1 MTWLKPGMF
10 ASLAA
15 ATVALLVT
23 RPAVAAAQPE
33 SKPGGAAASILF
45 LSLDPKL
52 DGTYQTNLMNQG
64 YAVVTASLKTKLDP
78 AFIRSFNVI
87 VIDQTLKAGNQYSL
101 FGQYTMDY
109 QFNMSN
115 VWAALYDG
123 AGVLIYPSLSDCGG
137 IGSVGFNQEMKP
149 CGLAIHQACAV
160 DFTRLFNAWQA
171 YGTNGY
177 TWTEAITPHPATEGL
192 KRIYYAAGSARW
204 DDMYLTPPFVV
215 DTNWTVLV
223 KGMPES
229 MIGVSVADKWSP
241 MAGVDPARA
250 PVLAAVRTVGKGRL
264 AAFALSPNY
273 VHRFGYTLIKGGRID
288 EAAVGPID
296 GIVLEKGD
304 GQVPSD
310 TGRFVMQLYR
320 WLGENSKAGGL
331 GGYQGGAPVVLADTS
346 VITNYQSVLKLET
359 MAMPPSW
366 KHRATRVWRGSG
378 EADYPELADPVTP
391 GEIRFFKGLIG
402 ARTKYSDGKGT
413 VAEYAQAAR
422 AAGYSVIVFSET
434 FEKLSAASYAE
445 LMAECEKNT
454 TADLVCLP
462 GFDIMDPW
470 DNHFLLIAA
479 PFYPRPQWLSADG
492 KRLAQPACINLCYGD
507 HMVAAHRTT
516 KGTVPVERLKHYQ
529 AFSVFTYRDGKLV
542 EDATTNYAWQAES
555 ASVPHPLAVHEI
567 FSPAEVAS
575 AARTGYQQ
583 IMPSDTP
590 ANAAGYFRSGL
601 EHYFEAPSRFMLSG
615 GPIATA
621 WVGTPKDAGPASE
634 NRDFMRLD
642 ITVTNEGPI
651 ASVELKDGYN
661 TVRRWLPGTNVF
673 SVSTFFRHS
682 QQRDLYVV
690 AHDAAGRGLLTSVFR
705 TVPRRYHFRCA
716 DRQNW
721 LGHVAAWYPG
731 QNLPFNLNINLPVQ
745 GTEEGASILYN
756 KTRGTCMAAKLN
768 YPYTSPDVAVL
779 RAVLDEKYTQALR
792 DDVGADAN
800 PSFPSEPSTVYEGT
814 MTTYTFTGKNLK
826 RCPVLV
832 DYDLKFKRDVTPAVT
847 NVFPGFG
854 GPRAK
859 SRMWL
864 TEGQIYSNTNALK
877 GEKRFDIPAFGLGC
891 GFIPLQPGG
900 RIDYE
905 KFGMAPPPLTN
916 GMLLAG
922 TRLQGKFLLA
932 GIGAGVLGRFDESAM
947 LDEAAWMTQFGF
959 LGKLPYAVKLSQGTM
974 EMPTFPVK
982 VTAKDGLL
990 AGSVTAVCT
999 NMLFDVPLEFTGMN
1013 PNWPVGSWRAGDE
1026 LIAYTGVFEGRAWPR
1041 LDVGKAGKFIAG
1053 QLVTASEPDAKIDV
1067 VVWTKERVKLEINN
1081 PTDKPMK
1088 LTVQTAKLPG
1098 FKSLKKT
1105 IELPAGTSRFVEV
1118 K

>member
-1 MTWLKPGMF
+1 MTWLKPGLF
-10 ASLAA
+10 ASLAT
-15 ATVALLVT
+15 ATVALLVM
-23 RPAVAAAQPE
+23 RPAMAATQSD
-33 SKPGGAAASILF
+33 SKPAGAAASILF
-45 LSLDPKL
+45 LSLDPTL
-52 DGTYQTNLMNQG
+52 DGTYRTNLLKSG

-87 VIDQTLKAGNQYSL
+87 VIDQTVKAGNQYAL

-109 QFNMSN
+109 QFNMNN
-115 VWAALYDG
+115 VWSAVNDG
-123 AGVLIYPSLSDCGG
+123 AGLLIYPNLNDCGG
-137 IGSVGFNQEMKP
+137 IGAAGFNQEIKP
-149 CGLAIHQACAV
+149 LGLRIYQAGAV
-160 DFTRLFNAWQA
+160 DLTRLFNKWQA
-171 YGTNGY
+171 YGINGY
-177 TWTEAITPHPATEGL
+177 TWTEAIAPHPATEGL
-192 KRIYYAAGSARW
+192 KRIYYAAGNARW
-204 DDMYLTPPFVV
+204 DDCYLTPPLNM

-229 MIGVSVADKWSP
+229 MIGVSVACKWSP
-241 MAGVDPARA
+241 MEAVGPTSV
-250 PVLAAVRTVGKGRL
+250 PVLAAVRTVGKGRM

-273 VHRFGYTLIKGGRID
+273 VHRFGYTLVKGGMIG

-310 TGRFVMQLYR
+310 TGKFVMQLYR

-331 GGYQGGAPVVLADTS
+331 GGYQGGAPVVLADTG
-346 VITNYQSVLKLET
+346 VITNYQSVLELET

-366 KHRATRVWRGSG
+366 KHRATSVRRASG
-378 EADYPELADPVTP
+378 ESDFPELADPVTP
-391 GEIRFFKGLIG
+391 GEIRYFKGLIG

-434 FEKLSAASYAE
+434 FEKLSATGYAE
-445 LMAECEKNT
+445 LMADCEKNT

-567 FSPAEVAS
+567 FSPAEVAG

-601 EHYFEAPSRFMLSG
+601 EHYFEAPARFMLSG

-642 ITVTNEGPI
+642 IAVTNEGPI

-661 TVRRWLPGTNVF
+661 TVRRWVPGTNVF

-705 TVPRRYHFRCA
+705 TVPRRYHFRCS

-731 QNLPFNLNINLPVQ
+731 QHLPFDLNVSLPVQ
-745 GTEEGASILYN
+745 GTEEGTSVLYN
-756 KTRGTCMAAKLN
+756 RTRGTCMAAKLN

-792 DDVGADAN
+792 EDVGADAN
-800 PSFPSEPSTVYEGT
+800 PSLPSEPSTVYEGA
-814 MTTYTFTGKNLK
+814 MTTYTFTGKSLS

-832 DYDLKFKRDVTPAVT
+832 EYDLTLKRDVKLA
-847 NVFPGFG
+847 NNLFPGFG
-854 GPRAK
+854 AARAK
-859 SRMWL
+859 SRLWL
-864 TEGQIYSNTNALK
+864 QAGQIYSITNEVK
-877 GEKRFDIPAFGLGC
+877 GEKGFDIPAFGLGC

-900 RIDYE
+900 RIANGQ
-905 KFGMAPPPLTN
+905 FGMAPPPLTN
-916 GMLLAG
+916 GLLLAG

-932 GIGAGVLGRFDESAM
+932 GTGAGVPWSSNGSAM
-947 LDEAAWMTQFGF
+947 KDETAWMTQFGF
-959 LGKLPYAVKLSQGTM
+959 LGKLPYTVTLRQGSM

-990 AGSVTAVCT
+990 AGSVTEVCT
-999 NMLFDVPLEFTGMN
+999 NMAFDVPLEFTGMN
-1013 PNWPVGSWRAGDE
+1013 PNWPAGSWREGDA

-1053 QLVTASEPDAKIDV
+1053 QLVTASEPAAKIDV
-1067 VVWTKERVKLEINN
+1067 VVWTKGRVKLDVNN